1 MFIEIKERSMYD
13 NLLFY
18 FFHLK
23 KCRIR
28 EHFLEMKKK
37 KLSSL
42 FISFETELPN
52 IFIFFSLEIETFI
65 FCFKKHVISQIPEN
79 IIFSTLES

>member
-37 KLSSL
+37 IVLLIHFLRNRTPKH
-42 FISFETELPN
+42 IH
-52 IFIFFSLEIETFI
+52 IFFIR
-65 FCFKKHVISQIPEN
+65 N
-79 IIFSTLES
+79 

>member
-37 KLSSL
+37 NCPPY
-42 FISFETELPN
+42 SFPSKPN
-52 IFIFFSLEIETFI
+52 SQTYSYFF
-65 FCFKKHVISQIPEN
+65 H
-79 IIFSTLES
+79 